1 MFINKGENKGFTLKC
16 YTEIPTYV
24 YFFHFWQ
31 HWLNEI
37 FLNLARHD
45 DGPLRG
51 QTTYHLVDVY
61 IYDITAVGAG
71 ISMNSHC
78 TQFFCTFSHLQSV
91 FSQQEWCL
99 GYCKIVTY

>member
-16 YTEIPTYV
+16 YTEIPTYDV

-37 FLNLARHD
+37 YPNLASQD
-45 DGPLRG
+45 DGPLEG

-71 ISMNSHC
+71 ISMNCHC
-78 TQFFCTFSHLQSV
+78 AQYFALFLTYRAFSHSKSGV
-91 FSQQEWCL
+91 W
-99 GYCKIVTY
+99 GIVKL